1 MRVKNSLKNIV
12 VAFITNG
19 LTIIIGLL
27 AQAVFI
33 KVLNDEY
40 LGINGLFNNII
51 SMLGIVEL
59 GIGSAII
66 YNLYKPVYEKD
77 NLKINA
83 LMNFYKKSYN
93 IIAIIVLLLGLALLP
108 FLDFFVKD
116 VTIPININI
125 VYILFIIDVVCSY
138 LLSYKRS
145 IINANQKNY
154 LVNLIHVGY
163 LILLN
168 AFQIMIL
175 VLTHN
180 YYIYLV
186 IKIIMRLLENIILS
200 MLADIL
206 YPYLNNKDAKLD
218 IDTRRDIFKKVKAL
232 FFHKIGGFIVLGTD
246 NIIISKYL
254 GIITVGLYS
263 NYALIIEAVNRL
275 FGQVINTLTP
285 SVGNLLVEN
294 NSTKNFHIFK
304 KVRFLNFW
312 IATFSG
318 ISILIIM
325 ESFIKIWIGKEFILP
340 LLVLYILVINYYQRS
355 MRTCFMVFK
364 EASGIYYEDRFVPL
378 IESALNI
385 IASLILLKYF
395 GLSGIFMGTIISSLA
410 LWCYSYPKYVY
421 KKLFNRS
428 YINYIK
434 ETIGYLSIF
443 ILLSIFTYI
452 FKSLFTFNNDF
463 LEFIVNSL
471 IALIIP
477 NLILLLIFFKTDNFK
492 YYLNLLKDILKKKVK
507 K

>member
-1 MRVKNSLKNIV
+1 MRVKNSLKNMV

-218 IDTRRDIFKKVKAL
+218 IETRRDIFKKVKAL

-246 NIIISKYL
+246 NIIISKFL
-254 GIITVGLYS
+254 GIVSVGLYS
-263 NYALIIEAVNRL
+263 NYYLVIEAVKKL
-275 FGQVINTLTP
+275 FGQAISVLTP
-285 SVGNLLVEN
+285 SVGNLLIEN
-294 NSTKNFHIFK
+294 NQEKNFLVFK
-304 KVRFLNFW
+304 RTRFLNFW

-318 ISILIIM
+318 IAILIVM
-325 ESFIKIWIGKEFILP
+325 DSFIKIWIGDKYILP
-340 LLVLYILVINYYQRS
+340 ELVLIVLVLNYFISS
-355 MRTCFMVFK
+355 MRNSYMVFK
-364 EASGIYYEDRFVPL
+364 EAAGIFHEDRYVPI
-378 IESALNI
+378 IESVINI
-385 IASLILLKYF
+385 VASIVLLKIF
-395 GLSGIFMGTIISSLA
+395 GLAGVFMGTIISSLI
-410 LWCYSYPKYVY
+410 LWCYSYPKFVY

-428 YINYIK
+428 YKDYIK
-434 ETIGYLSIF
+434 ETLGY
-443 ILLSIFTYI
+443 
-452 FKSLFTFNNDF
+452 
-463 LEFIVNSL
+463 
-471 IALIIP
+471 
-477 NLILLLIFFKTDNFK
+477 LLIFCILSFIFRSFFGIIAFDNIYLEFLIRVLGVLIVPNIVLLLMFYKTDNFK
-492 YYLNLLKDILKKKVK
+492 YYYSLLKKDRGD
-507 K
+507 

>member
-1 MRVKNSLKNIV
+1 MRVKNSLKNMV

-93 IIAIIVLLLGLALLP
+93 IIAIIVLLLGISLLP

-116 VTIPININI
+116 VTISININL
-125 VYILFIIDVVCSY
+125 VYILFIIDVFCSY

-206 YPYLNNKDAKLD
+206 YPYLNNKDAKLHSLL
-218 IDTRRDIFKKVKAL
+218 TCSKKT
-232 FFHKIGGFIVLGTD
+232 G
-246 NIIISKYL
+246 
-254 GIITVGLYS
+254 
-263 NYALIIEAVNRL
+263 NY
-275 FGQVINTLTP
+275 
-285 SVGNLLVEN
+285 
-294 NSTKNFHIFK
+294 
-304 KVRFLNFW
+304 
-312 IATFSG
+312 
-318 ISILIIM
+318 
-325 ESFIKIWIGKEFILP
+325 
-340 LLVLYILVINYYQRS
+340 
-355 MRTCFMVFK
+355 
-364 EASGIYYEDRFVPL
+364 
-378 IESALNI
+378 
-385 IASLILLKYF
+385 
-395 GLSGIFMGTIISSLA
+395 
-410 LWCYSYPKYVY
+410 
-421 KKLFNRS
+421 
-428 YINYIK
+428 
-434 ETIGYLSIF
+434 
-443 ILLSIFTYI
+443 
-452 FKSLFTFNNDF
+452 
-463 LEFIVNSL
+463 
-471 IALIIP
+471 
-477 NLILLLIFFKTDNFK
+477 LLI
-492 YYLNLLKDILKKKVK
+492 
-507 K
+507 